1 LLFLSGTERERFRTK
16 FLEVKQKWHQLYQ
29 ASETT
34 APVNRMP
41 DGAVR
46 LPPDIGSPPVPKN
59 RAELQP
65 STSPRNSLVKAT
77 SLSSASITSS
87 GRNSTHEEPRPN
99 PVDTTRL
106 MVPPDGIP
114 RRTIG
119 RRRPGPGQD

>member
-1 LLFLSGTERERFRTK
+1 LHFLNGVEQERFRTK
-16 FLEVKQKWHQLYQ
+16 FLEVKQKWYQLYQ

-59 RAELQP
+59 RAELLP

-77 SLSSASITSS
+77 SLSSASFTSS
-87 GRNSTHEEPRPN
+87 GRNSTHEEPRPI
-99 PVDTTRL
+99 PVDTSRL
-106 MVPPDGIP
+106 MVPPDNNH
-114 RRTIG
+114 RRTNI
-119 RRRPGPGQD
+119 RRRIVPS